1 MFGERRKQVVVWQ
14 IFSGRSNTSKSQ
26 EVTRTEELRVDE
38 GNQENTQS
46 DATMQ
51 KDLPLLRVAGE
62 WWSQWKGG
70 CSGRPM
76 NKINKGGGNVF
87 QDSIIYQF
95 PGFRILSIDRKVQGT
110 NVTI

>member
-51 KDLPLLRVAGE
+51 KTYHCLVGLGSGGHNGREVAVAGQ
-62 WWSQWKGG
+62 SAK
-70 CSGRPM
+70 
-76 NKINKGGGNVF
+76 
-87 QDSIIYQF
+87 
-95 PGFRILSIDRKVQGT
+95 
-110 NVTI
+110 